1 MYRIAFPV
9 WFLLVVAPAICFGMG
24 ADHRPGNLPAH
35 DGWGKGVYEAVN
47 RPNRVHGFWI
57 NSSDTLFYKG
67 SNADLQKMAG
77 LLSQSE
83 SVKVEVIL
91 HAGKG
96 EAKSPWSKNF
106 VDNADWSV
114 TIGGDDAISKIQN
127 KVRIDVWLSG
137 SITLDDLQFPP
148 SVSVRSGKEIESFV
162 NRHQRT
168 GS

>member
-1 MYRIAFPV
+1 MYRIALSV
-9 WFLLVVAPAICFGMG
+9 WFLFMVAPAICFGMG
-24 ADHRPGNLPAH
+24 ADHKPGNLPAH

-67 SNADLQKMAG
+67 SNDDLQKMADS
-77 LLSQSE
+77 LSQTQG
-83 SVKVEVIL
+83 VKVEVIL
-91 HAGKG
+91 HAGQG
-96 EAKSPWSKNF
+96 EAKSPWSKKT

-114 TIGGDDAISKIQN
+114 TIAGDEAISKIQN

-148 SVSVRSGKEIESFV
+148 SVSVKSGKEIESFV
-162 NRHQRT
+162 DRHHKT